1 MATAEI
7 FEFFS
12 GTNLLNN
19 PARRFTPQPI
29 LPSTPDEWY
38 VQVNAI
44 NNVNGQI
51 RLPYLDGVTGP
62 LYNGKT
68 VTIVI
73 DKVDAGFQVEIGA
86 WDVQGD
92 VVAPGAT
99 IDGPVLP
106 GTGPSYTAI
115 ATWIEST
122 STGFWQLILN

>member
-12 GTNLLNN
+12 GTNLLTN
-19 PARRFTPQPI
+19 PVRRFRPQPI
-29 LPSTPDEWY
+29 LPDTPDVWY

-44 NNVNGQI
+44 NNLNGQI

-86 WDVQGD
+86 WDVQGN

-99 IDGPVLP
+99 IGGPVLP

>member
-12 GTNLLNN
+12 GTNLLTN
-19 PARRFTPQPI
+19 PVLRFEPQPI
-29 LPSTPDEWY
+29 LPNTPDVWY
-38 VQVNAI
+38 VRATIQS
-44 NNVNGQI
+44 GQI
-51 RLPYLDGVTGP
+51 RLPYLDSVTGP
-62 LYNGKT
+62 LYDGKT

-73 DKVDAGFQVEIGA
+73 DEIGGPFQVGIGA
-86 WDVQGD
+86 WDVLGN

-99 IDGPVLP
+99 IIGPVLP

>member
-12 GTNLLNN
+12 GTNLLTN
-19 PARRFTPQPI
+19 PARRFRPQPI
-29 LPSTPDEWY
+29 LPNTPDEWY

-44 NNVNGQI
+44 NNINGQI
-51 RLPYLDGVTGP
+51 RLPYLDDVTGP

-73 DKVDAGFQVEIGA
+73 DLIDAQFQVEIGT
-86 WDVQGD
+86 WDAVGN
-92 VVAPGAT
+92 VGAPTVTVA
-99 IDGPVLP
+99 GPILP

>member
-12 GTNLLNN
+12 GTNLLTN
-19 PARRFTPQPI
+19 PVRRFEPQPI

-38 VQVNAI
+38 VQANSQS
-44 NNVNGQI
+44 GQI
-51 RLPYLDGVTGP
+51 RLPYLDAVTGP
-62 LYNGKT
+62 LYDGKT
-68 VTIVI
+68 VTIII
-73 DKVDAGFQVEIGA
+73 DRVNGGLQVEIGA
-86 WDVQGD
+86 WTADGGSLLLSP
-92 VVAPGAT
+92 APVIIG
-99 IDGPVLP
+99 GPVLP